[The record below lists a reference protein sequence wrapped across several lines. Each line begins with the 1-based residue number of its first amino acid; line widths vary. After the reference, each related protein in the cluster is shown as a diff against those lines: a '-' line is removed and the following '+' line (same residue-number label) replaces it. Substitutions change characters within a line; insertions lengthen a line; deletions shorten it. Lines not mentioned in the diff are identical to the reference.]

1 MQDGGQDGQ
10 LHHDKGKMASDKNV
24 SKCIFEQRHEKSN
37 NVIFEH
43 FKHKMSYTKAEDE

>member
-1 MQDGGQDGQ
+1 MASFIMI
-10 LHHDKGKMASDKNV
+10 KGKWPLIKNV
-24 SKCIFEQRHEKSN
+24 SKCIFEQRHDKSN